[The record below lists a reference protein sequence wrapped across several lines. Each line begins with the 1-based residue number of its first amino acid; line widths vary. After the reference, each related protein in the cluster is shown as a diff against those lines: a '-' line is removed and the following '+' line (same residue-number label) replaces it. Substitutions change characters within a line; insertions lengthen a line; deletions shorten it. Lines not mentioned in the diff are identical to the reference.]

1 MENKT
6 IVIMGSSN
14 PMGDTYD
21 ICSAIVKKTGFK
33 FQDLMELVIMPY
45 DYEYENSDDDFIGFM
60 RHVVKDYDHI
70 ILASPIYWYTI
81 SGTMKNF
88 IDRFTDLLTKEK
100 ATGRALRG
108 KSLQLIS
115 VSKSDNCP
123 EEFAMPIER
132 TANYLA
138 MEWKGH
144 THFPIDEKE
153 ICERRLESF

>member
-1 MENKT
+1 
-6 IVIMGSSN
+6 MGSSN

>member
-1 MENKT
+1 MKNKT

-14 PMGDTYD
+14 PMGATYD
-21 ICSAIVKKTGFK
+21 VCSSIIKKTDYK

-60 RHVVKDYDHI
+60 KHVVRDYDHI
-70 ILASPIYWYTI
+70 ILASPIYWYSV

-88 IDRFTDLLTKEK
+88 IDRFTDLLKTEK
-100 ATGRALRG
+100 DTGRALRG
-108 KSLQLIS
+108 MSLQLVS
-115 VSKSDNCP
+115 VSNSDDCP

-144 THFPIDEKE
+144 THFPVDEKE
-153 ICERRLESF
+153 ICEVRLEDF